1 MSLDQCL
8 AESYTSTLWKTL
20 FKTTTSLLL
29 TDHVNRRGMSL
40 DQCLAESYTSTLWK
54 TLFKTTTSLLLTDH
68 VNSRGGLALPN
79 VKGVS

>member
-1 MSLDQCL
+1 
-8 AESYTSTLWKTL
+8 
-20 FKTTTSLLL
+20 
-29 TDHVNRRGMSL
+29 MSL

>member
-8 AESYTSTLWKTL
+8 T
-20 FKTTTSLLL
+20 
-29 TDHVNRRGMSL
+29 
-40 DQCLAESYTSTLWK
+40 ESYTSTLWK

-79 VKGVS
+79 VKGVSWSDWPTAYIGIYKINNYWLKISWKKF